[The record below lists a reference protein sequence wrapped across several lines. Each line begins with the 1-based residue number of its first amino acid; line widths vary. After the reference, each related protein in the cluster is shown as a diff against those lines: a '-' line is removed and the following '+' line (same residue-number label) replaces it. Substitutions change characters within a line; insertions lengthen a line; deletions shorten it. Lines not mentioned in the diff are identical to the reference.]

1 MKRRLLLLFL
11 LSVPAVGC
19 SQQKADEPRQ
29 LVTVYPRYPEY
40 AAANYIKGLVEVK
53 FDIGADGTVT
63 RIVFL
68 RSEPHNLFRD
78 EVVKAMAKW
87 RFEKNRPCQG
97 VKRQFIFTVTS
108 LMLPVERGWTQ
119 EKNERA
125 SGYIFVMADEGWK
138 KALYA
143 TQRLTVH
150 FFFSGGTR

>member
-11 LSVPAVGC
+11 LSVLAVGC

-87 RFEKNRPCQG
+87 RFERIALSG
-97 VKRQFIFTVTS
+97 SEETIYLYAVTS
-108 LMLPVERGWTQ
+108 LMLPGREGL
-119 EKNERA
+119 EAGENERA
-125 SGYIFVMADEGWK
+125 SGYIFVMADEE
-138 KALYA
+138 
-143 TQRLTVH
+143 
-150 FFFSGGTR
+150 

>member
-1 MKRRLLLLFL
+1 ML
-11 LSVPAVGC
+11 AA
-19 SQQKADEPRQ
+19 KADEPRQ

-87 RFEKNRPCQG
+87 RFEKNRP
-97 VKRQFIFTVTS
+97 VRSEETIYLYAVTS
-108 LMLPVERGWTQ
+108 LMLPGREGL
-119 EKNERA
+119 EAGENERA
-125 SGYIFVMADEGWK
+125 SGYIFVMADEE
-138 KALYA
+138 
-143 TQRLTVH
+143 
-150 FFFSGGTR
+150 

>member
-11 LSVPAVGC
+11 LSVLAVGC

-87 RFEKNRPCQG
+87 RFEKESPLSG
-97 VKRQFIFTVTS
+97 SEETIYLYAVTS
-108 LMLPVERGWTQ
+108 LMLPGREGLEAG
-119 EKNERA
+119 EK
-125 SGYIFVMADEGWK
+125 
-138 KALYA
+138 
-143 TQRLTVH
+143 
-150 FFFSGGTR
+150 